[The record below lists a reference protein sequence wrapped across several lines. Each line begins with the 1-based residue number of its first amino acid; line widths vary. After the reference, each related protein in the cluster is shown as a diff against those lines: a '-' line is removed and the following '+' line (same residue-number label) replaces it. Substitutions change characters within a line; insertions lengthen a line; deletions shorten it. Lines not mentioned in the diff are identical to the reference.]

1 MIELVCSIVCS
12 IIFGTSLGFGYGLL
26 FYLTKKRSLFLSKI
40 SIPGE
45 MVRLLVLAVILSFFL
60 LITSLNLIISMVFFI
75 IGFWG
80 VILKQERIF

>member
-1 MIELVCSIVCS
+1 
-12 IIFGTSLGFGYGLL
+12 
-26 FYLTKKRSLFLSKI
+26 
-40 SIPGE
+40 
-45 MVRLLVLAVILSFFL
+45 L